1 MDKSELEREILKEI
15 SHKAYMLQMKSL
27 LGLNEKMDLSDIFEM
42 ERSLHHEIKRLRKH
56 ARAMEKAKK
65 KERKELEDLIIAEL
79 NHGVN

>member
-15 SHKAYMLQMKSL
+15 SHKAYALQIKSL
-27 LGLNEKMDLSDIFEM
+27 LGLNEKMDLTDIFEI

-56 ARAMEKAKK
+56 VREIEKAKK

-79 NHGVN
+79 NHGIN